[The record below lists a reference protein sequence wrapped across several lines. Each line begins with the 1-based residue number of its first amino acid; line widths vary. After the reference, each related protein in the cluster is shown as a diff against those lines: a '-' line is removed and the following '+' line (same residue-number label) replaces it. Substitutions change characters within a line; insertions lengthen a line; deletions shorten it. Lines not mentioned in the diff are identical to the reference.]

1 MSDMARLWTV
11 QAPIIL
17 MTFLVWIVPLVALGW
32 ALVTLQRIRT
42 AQEAMRETLVAI
54 ERRLR
59 GA

>member
-1 MSDMARLWTV
+1 MREILQNWAAMAPL
-11 QAPIIL
+11 IL
-17 MTFLVWIVPLVALGW
+17 MTFLIWIIPLAALGW

-42 AQEAMRETLVAI
+42 AQEAMRETLTAI